1 MTPPAAIGQQ
11 LTMKVAPPSPRAVNR
26 LAILAAAVLFSTGG
40 AAIKATAFS
49 SWQVASL
56 RSGVAA
62 VALVA
67 LLPAA
72 RRRWTLRTAVVGAAY
87 ATTMILYVS
96 ANKLTT
102 AANTIFLQSTAP
114 LYILLLGPWLL
125 KEPVRRR
132 DLGFMTV
139 LALGMALLFIGRQ
152 ERFATAPAPSIG
164 NLLAFG
170 SGVAWALTL
179 LGIRW
184 LGRDQRG
191 GEGSLAAVT
200 CGNLI
205 ACLVA
210 APLAFPLGHTQTVD
224 WAVIIFLGV
233 FQIGLAYVALTG
245 GMARVPAFEASLLLL
260 AEPVLNPVWAWLVHG
275 ERPGAGAAAG
285 GVLILGATV
294 VKTWIDGRA
303 TPGGRS
309 DIEPDAR

>member
-1 MTPPAAIGQQ
+1 MTAPAGCAGGVIMEAG
-11 LTMKVAPPSPRAVNR
+11 LTPPRAVDR
-26 LAILAAAVLFSTGG
+26 LAIVIAALLFSTGG
-40 AAIKATAFS
+40 AAIKATVLS
-49 SWQVASL
+49 SWQVAFL
-56 RSGVAA
+56 RSGIAA
-62 VALVA
+62 VALMV

-72 RRRWTLRTAVVGAAY
+72 RRRWTLRTVVVGAAY

-102 AANTIFLQSTAP
+102 AANTIFLQATAP
-114 LYILLLGPWLL
+114 LYILALGPWLL
-125 KEPVRRR
+125 RERVRRR
-132 DLGFMTV
+132 DLVFMSV
-139 LALGMALLFIGRQ
+139 LALGMSMFFVGRQ
-152 ERFATAPAPSIG
+152 QSFATAPAPLAG
-164 NLLAFG
+164 NLLALG
-170 SGVAWALTL
+170 SGVTWALTL

-184 LGRDQRG
+184 LGRDQHH

-205 ACLVA
+205 ACLIA
-210 APLAFPLGHTQTVD
+210 APMAFPIGHPRADD
-224 WAVIIFLGV
+224 WAVIAFLGV
-233 FQIGLAYVALTG
+233 FQIGLAYVALTR
-245 GMARVPAFEASLLLL
+245 GMARVPAFESSLLLL